1 MDKFE
6 VKILGC
12 GSATPTHRHLPS
24 CQVVDIRDTLY
35 MIDCGEGAQLQARK
49 MGVKFSRL
57 RHIFLSHL
65 HGDHCLGL
73 VGLLSTLSLHHV
85 DGEITVH
92 TFAPGVDMFKR
103 VIDFFCHELTF
114 TLKFN
119 VIEPKRAI
127 ILDTPAISV
136 ETIPLYHRIPTVG
149 YVFREKPKVR
159 HLRPDMLDF
168 YNVPISQRC
177 NLQQGADFITPD
189 GTVIPNA
196 RLTTDPDPSRSYAY
210 CSDTM
215 FDPRVAQDVGPV
227 TAMYHEA
234 TYADDN
240 TLKAR
245 DRYHS
250 TARQAGEIARM
261 APAQRLIIGHYSK
274 SYPDESLHLAQAK
287 EAFGDEVIAATEG
300 MCINI

>member
-6 VKILGC
+6 VQILGC
-12 GSATPTHRHLPS
+12 GSATPTSRHLPS

-49 MGVKFSRL
+49 MGMKFSRL

-73 VGLLSTLSLHHV
+73 PGLLSTLSLHHM

-92 TFAPGVDMFKR
+92 TFADGVDMFR
-103 VIDFFCHELTF
+103 RMIDFFCHELTF
-114 TLKFN
+114 TLKFDI
-119 VIEPKRAI
+119 IEPRRAI
-127 ILDTPAISV
+127 ILDTPAITV
-136 ETIPLYHRIPTVG
+136 ETAPLYHRIPVVG

-159 HLRPDMLDF
+159 HLRGDMLEF
-168 YNVPISQRC
+168 YNIPVAQRRA
-177 NLQQGADFITPD
+177 LQLGADFTTAD
-189 GTVIPNA
+189 GVVIPNG

-210 CSDTM
+210 CSDTQ
-215 FDPRVAQDVGPV
+215 FNPKVAEDVGPV
-227 TAMYHEA
+227 TMMYHEA

-240 TLKAR
+240 LLKASQ
-245 DRYHS
+245 RYHS

-261 APAQRLIIGHYSK
+261 AGAERLMIGHYSK
-274 SYPDESLHLAQAK
+274 SYSDEERHLTEAK
-287 EAFGDEVIAATEG
+287 EAFGGEVIAATEG
-300 MCINI
+300 LRIQL